1 MKYSIF
7 SEWSEE
13 NKKNLVRPNGRCW
26 VFNFQQFSFLPKL
39 YNLQIILLGKY
50 SFIRRSNFLFT
61 LPGLIG
67 VLCKI
72 EHIYWLIQNG
82 RSKMVGSS
90 SSYFSNKWR
99 LFNITVIVKHE
110 LIIGN

>member
-13 NKKNLVRPNGRCW
+13 KKNK
-26 VFNFQQFSFLPKL
+26 FNKTQWQADAGFSIFNNFHKL
-39 YNLQIILLGKY
+39 HNLQIILLGKY

-90 SSYFSNKWR
+90 SSNFSNKWR
-99 LFNITVIVKHE
+99 LFNITVIVKDE